1 MIESK
6 VLVSLD
12 VPILERK
19 YDVYFP
25 VNRKVHNVIK
35 MLKSSLFDISNGSF
49 KVDENYVLYNKE
61 NGMPYDMNML
71 VRDTDIR
78 NGSMIIML

>member
-6 VLVSLD
+6 VLVSLN
-12 VPILERK
+12 VPVLEQR

-25 VNRKVHNVIK
+25 VNRKIHNVIK
-35 MLKSSLFDISNGSF
+35 MLKSSLFDLSNGLF
-49 KVDENYVLYNKE
+49 KVDQNYVLYNKE
-61 NGMPYDMNML
+61 NGMPYDMNKL

>member
-6 VLVSLD
+6 VLVSLN
-12 VPILERK
+12 VPVLEQR

-25 VNRKVHNVIK
+25 VNRKIYNVIK
-35 MLKSSLFDISNGSF
+35 MLKSSLYDLSNGAF
-49 KVDENYVLYNKE
+49 NKEANYVLYNKE
-61 NGMPYDMNML
+61 NGLVYDMNML